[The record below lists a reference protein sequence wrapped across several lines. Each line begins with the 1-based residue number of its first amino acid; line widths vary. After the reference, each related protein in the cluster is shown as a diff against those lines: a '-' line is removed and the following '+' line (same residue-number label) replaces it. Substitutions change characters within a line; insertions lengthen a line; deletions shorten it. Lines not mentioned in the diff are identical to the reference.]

1 MQSPLTS
8 AHFNPFTLQSN
19 MAMTLRNQQDVPGG
33 GERWWTLTAFVVD
46 GRDQDMTEAGSIE
59 EASLT
64 AFLFAFI
71 VHLVVYYKV
80 QMLRVESQGYA
91 SHMRSIMGD
100 KMLIGDNGG
109 EEDIQDYVFNLT
121 NFLFKRHTI
130 GESDEE
136 S

>member
-1 MQSPLTS
+1 
-8 AHFNPFTLQSN
+8 

-33 GERWWTLTAFVVD
+33 GGMWWTLTTFVVD

-59 EASLT
+59 EASMT
-64 AFLFAFI
+64 AFLFACI
-71 VHLVVYYKV
+71 VHLVVCYDV

-100 KMLIGDNGG
+100 MMLIRDNGG
-109 EEDIQDYVFNLT
+109 DEEIQDYVFNIT
-121 NFLFKRHTI
+121 NFLSKRHIPI